1 MATASRG
8 SSTSTPTATCRPT
21 RARRAPPAAP
31 ASTIPSCSAASAS
44 WPGAAMPTIRPLASD
59 DRPLVDAALRSDGT
73 FRDDEVVVAMELI
86 DASLAGDPSYLVRAA
101 EGDGRVAGYICFG
114 QTPMTAGT
122 WDLYWVVT
130 HAQARGRGVAG
141 TLIEAME
148 AEIRA
153 RGATA

>member
-1 MATASRG
+1 
-8 SSTSTPTATCRPT
+8 
-21 RARRAPPAAP
+21 
-31 ASTIPSCSAASAS
+31 
-44 WPGAAMPTIRPLASD
+44 MPTIRPLASD

-86 DASLAGDPSYLVRAA
+86 DASLAGDPSYLVRVA
-101 EGDGRVAGYICFG
+101 EVDGRVAGYICFG

-153 RGATA
+153 RGATAIRVETSQLESYGPARRVYDRHGYPETARFRDFYRAGDDLVVYYKRL